1 MSGRIQYEVWLMAL
15 SLVTGAWLMPVSY
28 THLKGSGYYISRGI
42 SVDSLD
48 TSRKWDTHMVV
59 KKGDRLM
66 PGTIIAEVPETRAI
80 THKVMV
86 PPDVEGYVLEA
97 VPDGQY
103 TIEETLL
110 TVQLMDGSEKTLTMT
125 QKRCV

>member
-1 MSGRIQYEVWLMAL
+1 
-15 SLVTGAWLMPVSY
+15 MPSTAAKMY
-28 THLKGSGYYISRGI
+28 L
-42 SVDSLD
+42 
-48 TSRKWDTHMVV
+48 
-59 KKGDRLM
+59 
-66 PGTIIAEVPETRAI
+66 
-80 THKVMV
+80 

-125 QKRCV
+125 QKWPIRIPRPTAKRFPAVKPLITGQRILDTMFPLAKGVFQLFCLQAPYGRRTDYTGKGCIEAGYPESF